1 MQHYQRIRDLR
12 EDSDLTQEA
21 LCKKLFMHKT
31 TYTNYEQGKHS
42 VPLDFAV
49 TLADFY
55 NVSLDYIAGRTN
67 SLSGSTG
74 SPLSRDENDLI
85 EKYALLTEKNKGRLE
100 QFLDDLI
107 SRQTEDSRTVQEKI
121 SS

>member
-12 EDSDLTQEA
+12 EDNDLTQEA

-67 SLSGSTG
+67 SLSSSTG

-107 SRQTEDSRTVQEKI
+107 SRQNEDSHTVQEKI

>member
-12 EDSDLTQEA
+12 EDSDLTQEQ

-49 TLADFY
+49 TIADFY
-55 NVSLDYIAGRTN
+55 EVSLDYIAGRTN
-67 SLSGSTG
+67 NKCGKKPQKLDDDELNIIEQYSKLSE
-74 SPLSRDENDLI
+74 R
-85 EKYALLTEKNKGRLE
+85 NKGRLE
-100 QFLDDLI
+100 QFLVQLI
-107 SRQTEDSRTVQEKI
+107 EEQDKSV
-121 SS
+121 